1 MQRSTIPSASASMAN
16 PTGTA
21 RILIVEDDPIVR
33 NVVVAYLRANGFE
46 TDFAGDATSARS
58 KLNSGSFDLALV
70 DVNLPDGS
78 GFDLVER
85 LRRHRDIAVIYMTS
99 LGSSNARVRGLES
112 GGDDYIVKPVEV
124 RELLARVR
132 AVLRRY
138 QRVPAPPPQAGVPMI
153 EFSGWTLDLMRREL
167 ADPAGA
173 LVRLTRAE
181 FDLLAALVQA
191 GGAPLSRDYLLE
203 VVSSAESDTKTRT
216 IDVMVS
222 RIRKKLGA
230 AATSPRIVTQVGTG
244 YRFEAPP
251 A

>member
-1 MQRSTIPSASASMAN
+1 MPNTG
-16 PTGTA
+16 GTA
-21 RILIVEDDPIVR
+21 RLLVVEDDSIVR
-33 NVVVAYLRANGFE
+33 EVVTRYLESNGFDVE
-46 TDFAGDATSARS
+46 AVASAGAAMASDGARP
-58 KLNSGSFDLALV
+58 FDLLII

-78 GFDLVER
+78 GIDLAMR
-85 LRRHRDIAVIYMTS
+85 LRARRDTAVIFLTG
-99 LGSSNARVRGLES
+99 LGSPDARVRGLES

-138 QRVPAPPPQAGVPMI
+138 RRQVPLKVPVVTVPVI
-153 EFSGWTLDLMRREL
+153 EFQGWTLDLMRREL

-181 FDLLAALVQA
+181 FDLFAALVQA
-191 GGAPLSRDYLLE
+191 AGSPLSRDYLLE
-203 VVSSAESDTKTRT
+203 VVSSAESGTKART

-230 AATSPRIVTQVGTG
+230 AAPPAPRIVTQAREG
-244 YRFEAPP
+244 YRFEVSGA
-251 A
+251 